1 MLNVKN
7 NFYMIPRIETLS
19 EKKLVGKRIT
29 LSLSNN
35 KTAELWK
42 SFMPRRKEIQ
52 NNIDTDLYSMQKY
65 DASYFNT
72 FNPNAE
78 FEKWAAVAV
87 TDFNEIPEAMEPITL
102 VGGLYAVFVH
112 KGDVT
117 TASKTFQY
125 IFGTWLPNSEYV
137 LDDRMH
143 FELLGEKYKNNDPSS
158 EEEIWIPIQVK
169 V

>member
-1 MLNVKN
+1 MN
-7 NFYMIPRIETLS
+7 PRIETLP
-19 EKKLVGKRIT
+19 ETKLIGKRIT

-42 SFMPRRKEIQ
+42 SFMPRRKEIK
-52 NNIDTDLYSMQKY
+52 NNIDTDLYSIQKY

-72 FNPNAE
+72 FNPNTE

-137 LDDRMH
+137 LDDRLH
-143 FELLGEKYKNNDPSS
+143 FELLGEKYKNNDPNS
-158 EEEIWIPIQVK
+158 EEEIWIPIQLK
-169 V
+169 

>member
-1 MLNVKN
+1 
-7 NFYMIPRIETLS
+7 MIPRIERLS
-19 EKKLVGKRIT
+19 EKKLIGKRIT

-52 NNIDTDLYSMQKY
+52 NNIGIDLYSMQKY
-65 DASYFNT
+65 DALYFNT
-72 FNPNAE
+72 FNPNTE
-78 FEKWAAVAV
+78 FEKWVAVAV
-87 TDFNEIPEAMEPITL
+87 TDFNEIPEAMEPIAL
-102 VGGLYAVFVH
+102 AGGLYAVFVH

-125 IFGTWLPNSEYV
+125 IFETWLPNSEYV

-143 FELLGEKYKNNDPSS
+143 FELLGEKYKNNDTSS
-158 EEEIWIPIQVK
+158 EEEIWIPIQLK
-169 V
+169 

>member
-1 MLNVKN
+1 MN
-7 NFYMIPRIETLS
+7 PRIEMLPKT
-19 EKKLVGKRIT
+19 KLIGKRII

-42 SFMPRRKEIQ
+42 SFMPRRKEIK

-72 FNPNAE
+72 FNPNTE

-112 KGDVT
+112 KGDVS
-117 TASKTFQY
+117 TASKTFEY
-125 IFGTWLPNSEYV
+125 IFGKWLPNSEYV
-137 LDDRMH
+137 LDDRLH
-143 FELLGEKYKNNDPSS
+143 FELLGEKYKNNDPDS
-158 EEEIWIPIQVK
+158 EEEIWIPI
-169 V
+169 

>member
-1 MLNVKN
+1 MT
-7 NFYMIPRIETLS
+7 PRIETLV
-19 EKKLVGKRIT
+19 EKKLIGQRIT

-42 SFMPRRKEIQ
+42 SFMPRRMEIQ
-52 NNIDTDLYSMQKY
+52 NSSTDLYSLQNY

-87 TDFNEIPEAMEPITL
+87 CDFNQIPEGMEPLIL

-117 TASKTFQY
+117 TAAKAFEY
-125 IFGTWLPNSEYV
+125 IFETWLPNSHYTV
-137 LDDRMH
+137 DNRLH
-143 FELLGEKYKNNDPSS
+143 FELLGEKYKNNDPDS
-158 EEEIWIPIQVK
+158 EEEIWIPIQLK
-169 V
+169 